1 MPNYIGT
8 IPNPDVRDFQRKRL
22 YEAEEVCSF
31 WKALKILP
39 LREVNEL
46 VHNISKSFVITPPEL
61 ITEGHAIPTA
71 YATPKE
77 IVLPFPICLSIPYIC
92 HEMAHVINYQLGPAD
107 HHGPSFSST
116 YLRIVKKFMG
126 IEAFTE
132 LRRAFE
138 ITKVRYDFDVD
149 FVIDVE
155 IGRVDKRVA
164 V

>member
-1 MPNYIGT
+1 MANYLGT
-8 IPNPDVRDFQRKRL
+8 IPNSDVRDFQRKRL
-22 YEAEEVCSF
+22 YEAEEGCSF
-31 WKALKILP
+31 WKALQILP
-39 LREVNEL
+39 LQEVEEL
-46 VHNISKSFVITPPEL
+46 VYNISKSFVITTPEL

-92 HEMAHVINYQLGPAD
+92 HEMAHVVNYQLGPVD
-107 HHGPSFSST
+107 HHGPNFSTT

-126 IEAFTE
+126 TEAFIE
-132 LRRAFE
+132 LRKAFE
-138 ITKVRYDFDVD
+138 TTRVRYDFNAE

-155 IGRVDKRVA
+155 IDKVDKRVA

>member
-1 MPNYIGT
+1 
-8 IPNPDVRDFQRKRL
+8 
-22 YEAEEVCSF
+22 
-31 WKALKILP
+31 
-39 LREVNEL
+39 
-46 VHNISKSFVITPPEL
+46 
-61 ITEGHAIPTA
+61 
-71 YATPKE
+71 
-77 IVLPFPICLSIPYIC
+77 
-92 HEMAHVINYQLGPAD
+92 